1 MDGTGKY
8 KIVRVLGEGAFGKV
22 VEAIDQSS
30 QAHVA
35 VKQIK
40 TCFKSWDECVNL
52 RELKA
57 LKALRHKRIVRCVH
71 TESPSVLPQ
80 HLPSSPEAH
89 GAVCDT
95 RRRHRGRWLAR
106 LPSPAALPP
115 SPFLSASQTIRF
127 LNCCDRH
134 RSRANRGGPAS

>member
-80 HLPSSPEAH
+80 HLPSH
-89 GAVCDT
+89 LT
-95 RRRHRGRWLAR
+95 F
-106 LPSPAALPP
+106 
-115 SPFLSASQTIRF
+115 PFLSPVSPSCSDTFPHRVPPPSLRAS
-127 LNCCDRH
+127 CVCDRLH
-134 RSRANRGGPAS
+134 FRRPFAAVRAE